1 MIVAA
6 CRHCDDFSGCMSDPR
21 PIGVFD
27 SGIGG
32 LTVVKALC
40 DLLPNENICYLGD
53 TARVPYGPKSPE
65 TVKRYAVELAGML
78 MRKDVKA
85 LVVAC
90 NTVSSVAL
98 PLLAKRFPVPVIGVI
113 EPGARAALQSP
124 RSRHV
129 GVIGTRATI
138 RSGAY
143 EKALRAT
150 DNNVRVSSRACPLLV
165 PLIEEGLLNDAV
177 TDQMIMRYLQP
188 LLAYGI
194 DTLVL
199 GCTHY
204 PLLVNAI
211 ARAVRRQIAL
221 VDSAQNCARAVE
233 EMLDRESLRASGPDR
248 GKLHVALTDAADT
261 FLNVARDALQL
272 NFGEIE
278 LQPLP

>member
-1 MIVAA
+1 
-6 CRHCDDFSGCMSDPR
+6 MSDPR

-32 LTVVKALC
+32 LTVVKALR

-65 TVKRYAVELAGML
+65 TVQRYATELAEML
-78 MRKDVKA
+78 TRKNAKA

-98 PLLAKRFPVPVIGVI
+98 PLLKAKFSVPVVGVI
-113 EPGARAALQSP
+113 EPGAQAALQAT
-124 RSRHV
+124 RNRHI

-143 EKALRAT
+143 EKALRAS

-165 PLIEEGLLNDAV
+165 PLIEEGLLDDDV
-177 TDQMIMRYLQP
+177 TDRMIARYLEP
-188 LLAYGI
+188 VFGDGI

-204 PLLVNAI
+204 PLLTAAI
-211 ARAVRRQIAL
+211 ARTLRGDVVL

-233 EMLDRESLRASGPDR
+233 EMLNRQSLRAALSNPGE
-248 GKLHVALTDAADT
+248 LHVALTDPADN
-261 FLNVARDALQL
+261 FLNIARDALQL
-272 NFGEIE
+272 SFGEIE
-278 LQPLP
+278 VQPLS

>member
-1 MIVAA
+1 
-6 CRHCDDFSGCMSDPR
+6 MSDSR

-32 LTVVKALC
+32 LTVVKALR
-40 DLLPNENICYLGD
+40 DLLPNENIVYLGD

-65 TVKRYAVELAGML
+65 TVQRYAVELAGML
-78 MRKDVKA
+78 MQKNAKA

-98 PLLAKRFPVPVIGVI
+98 PLLTQKFSMPVIGVI
-113 EPGARAALQSP
+113 EPGAQAALQAT
-124 RSRHV
+124 RNRHI

-143 EKALRAT
+143 EKTLRAAAS
-150 DNNVRVSSRACPLLV
+150 NVRVSSRACPLLV
-165 PLIEEGLLNDAV
+165 PLIEEGLLDDDV
-177 TDQMIMRYLQP
+177 TDRMIMRYLEP
-188 LLAYGI
+188 MLADGI

-204 PLLVNAI
+204 PLLTDAI
-211 ARAVRRQIAL
+211 SRMLKRQVML

-233 EMLDRESLRASGPDR
+233 ETLDRQLLRAATPNR
-248 GKLHVALTDAADT
+248 GELHVALTDSADN

-272 NFGEIE
+272 SFGEIE

>member
-1 MIVAA
+1 
-6 CRHCDDFSGCMSDPR
+6 MSNPR

-32 LTVVKALC
+32 LTVVKALR
-40 DLLPNENICYLGD
+40 DRLPNETILYLGD

-65 TVKRYAVELAGML
+65 TVRRYALELAQML
-78 MRKDVKA
+78 MQKNAKA

-98 PLLAKRFPVPVIGVI
+98 PLLTRKFSVPVIGVI
-113 EPGARAALQSP
+113 EPGARAALQAT
-124 RSRHV
+124 RNRHV

-165 PLIEEGLLNDAV
+165 PLIEEGLLDDDV
-177 TDQMIMRYLQP
+177 TDQVIVRYLEP
-188 LLAYGI
+188 LLADGI

-204 PLLVNAI
+204 PLLSAAI
-211 ARAVRRQIAL
+211 ARVLGGEIAL
-221 VDSAQNCARAVE
+221 VDSAQNCAIAVQEILGSTIAARASDRPWGTARRPHRRCRQFPQRRARRAAVE
-233 EMLDRESLRASGPDR
+233 VRRDRASGFTL
-248 GKLHVALTDAADT
+248 G
-261 FLNVARDALQL
+261 
-272 NFGEIE
+272 FGNRSITSS
-278 LQPLP
+278 